1 MKRMAI
7 AAVVGLAAALAAG
20 SAAAQTTPTAY
31 LGFGAGQSKYN
42 FSGCSNPCDDKGK
55 AFKLFGGYQFNRY
68 VAAEVGYSDMGK
80 ATFGAS
86 EVRSTAWELSAVGT
100 WGIPIGAK
108 GIGLGVLGRL
118 GVYTG
123 DAKATTPSTG
133 AEVKHGTTDL
143 TYGLGL
149 QADLGRVIAVRL
161 EGQRFAKMGGGG
173 LGQKADVDV
182 LSVSGL
188 WRF

>member
-1 MKRMAI
+1 MKCIAI
-7 AAVVGLAAALAAG
+7 VAAAGLAGAVLAG
-20 SAAAQTTPTAY
+20 SATAQTAPALY

-42 FSGCSNPCDDKGK
+42 FSGCSSPCDDKGK

-68 VAAEVGYSDMGK
+68 VAAELGYSDMGK
-80 ATFGAS
+80 STFGAS
-86 EVRSTAWELSAVGT
+86 EVRSTAWDLSAVGT

-118 GVYTG
+118 GVYMG

-133 AEVKHGTTDL
+133 AELKHGTTDL

-149 QADLGRVIAVRL
+149 QADLSRVIAVRG
-161 EGQRFAKMGGGG
+161 EWQRFAKMGGGG
-173 LGQKADVDV
+173 LGEKGDVDV